1 MTWVEVVF
9 GICVIG
15 ILAVFV
21 APAIYQRYFT
31 IGCGPSMYLS
41 GVRMLHM
48 ATQQMAIDNKTTGS
62 SSVAWTCDGT
72 APITYEQWKAMLV
85 DGYLQPQDLDKLLTA
100 PGPMKEAYTVFAVT
114 EDDPA
119 NTVLFASKNW
129 HGPQSSKLS
138 DEPFGG
144 RGFVVFRKEGD
155 GAILPAKQIN
165 QTDLIGEGGSHGFLP
180 LK

>member
-1 MTWVEVVF
+1 MTWVEIIF

-15 ILAVFV
+15 IFTVFAV
-21 APAIYQRYFT
+21 PAIYKRYFT

-41 GVRMLHM
+41 GVRQLHM
-48 ATQQMAIDNKTTGS
+48 ATQQLTIDNKTTGS

-72 APITYEQWKAMLV
+72 TPITYEQWKAMLV

-100 PGPMKEAYTVFAVT
+100 IGPVKEAYTVFAVSD
-114 EDDPA
+114 DDPG

-129 HGPQSSKLS
+129 HGPQTSKLS
-138 DEPFGG
+138 AEPFEG
-144 RGFVVFRKEGD
+144 RGFVVFRKD
-155 GAILPAKQIN
+155 GTGAVLQAKQIN
-165 QTDLIGEGGSHGFLP
+165 KTNLIGDGGMHKYLP